1 LTCDGKSLGQNI
13 FERGITLALVAGSNE
28 KRGDEM
34 ILAEKYRARSS
45 SAFDAYMALQRALLN
60 RWMAQG
66 GTEESWCLRLAPVFR
81 TRYAE
86 LVES

>member
-1 LTCDGKSLGQNI
+1 M
-13 FERGITLALVAGSNE
+13 LAGR
-28 KRGDEM
+28 KREGGTKM
-34 ILAEKYRARSS
+34 ILADKYRARSS